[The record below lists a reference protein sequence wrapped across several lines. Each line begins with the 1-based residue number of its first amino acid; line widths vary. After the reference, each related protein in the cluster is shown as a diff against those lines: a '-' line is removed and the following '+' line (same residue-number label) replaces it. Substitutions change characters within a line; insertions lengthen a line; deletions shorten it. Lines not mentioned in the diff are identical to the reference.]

1 MSTFILV
8 VRELIGLFIDD
19 GSLAIAIAAV
29 VALALGVAA
38 VGGPAV
44 VTGSVLFLGPL
55 IVLLENIS
63 RTVRKN

>member
-38 VGGPAV
+38 AGGPAL

>member
-1 MSTFILV
+1 MSTFTLI

-19 GSLAIAIAAV
+19 GSLAIAIAAM

-38 VGGPAV
+38 VGGPAL
-44 VTGSVLFLGPL
+44 VTGSILFFGPL

>member
-38 VGGPAV
+38 VDGPAL
-44 VTGSVLFLGPL
+44 VTGSVLFFGPL

>member
-1 MSTFILV
+1 MSTFVLI

-29 VALALGVAA
+29 VALGLGVAA
-38 VGGPAV
+38 VDGPQL
-44 VTGSVLFLGPL
+44 VTGSVLFFGPL
-55 IVLLENIS
+55 IVLLENIL